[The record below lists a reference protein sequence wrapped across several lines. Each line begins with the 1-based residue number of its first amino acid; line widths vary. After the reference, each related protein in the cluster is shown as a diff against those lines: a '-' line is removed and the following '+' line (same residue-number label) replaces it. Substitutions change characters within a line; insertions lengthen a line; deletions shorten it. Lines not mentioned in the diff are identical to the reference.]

1 MLESRILVVDDE
13 EAIRELMV
21 DILSEDTDYGVHTA
35 GSGEEALEI
44 CAEVNFDLVFTD
56 LRMPGMSGSQLLG
69 ALKQKYPWLP
79 VVIITGYG
87 SREDVIEALQLG
99 ASNFLLKPLQVELIS
114 SLATRLISLRNRE
127 KLSDQIMSCLVEERR
142 VFCIP
147 SDLHYTLGVID
158 RVTQSME
165 RLAVFEDAELKNIR
179 LALDEALVNAIV
191 HGNLEVTSK
200 EKGNTLTEL
209 VAYDDLVQA
218 RSTEEPYCKRCV
230 RITSD
235 ISGEGVQ
242 FVVEDEGAGFDT
254 RSLPRDFADVDNL
267 TSHGRGLLLIKT
279 FMDRIYFNEK
289 GNCITMIK
297 RNIVN
302 RGQGAPRSDHPPLAN
317 DPPER

>member
-13 EAIRELMV
+13 ETIRELMV
-21 DILSEDTDYGVHTA
+21 DLLSESTSYGVHTA
-35 GSGEEALEI
+35 ASGEEALEI
-44 CAEVNFDLVFTD
+44 CDRVDFDLVFTD

-69 ALKQKYPWLP
+69 VLKQRYPSLP

-87 SREDVIEALQLG
+87 SREDVIEALHLG

-114 SLATRLISLRNRE
+114 SIATRLISLRNRE
-127 KLSDQIMSCLVEERR
+127 KLSDRILSCLVEERR

-147 SDLHYTLGVID
+147 SDLRYTLGVID

-165 RLAVFEDAELKNIR
+165 KLAVFGDAELKNIR

-209 VAYDDLVQA
+209 VAYDELVQE
-218 RSTEEPYCKRCV
+218 RSTEDPHCQRRV
-230 RITSD
+230 WVTSD
-235 ISGEGVQ
+235 ISGERVR
-242 FVVEDEGAGFDT
+242 FVVEDEGVGFDT
-254 RSLPRDFADVDNL
+254 RSLPKDFADMDNL

-279 FMDRIYFNEK
+279 FMDEIHFNEK
-289 GNCITMIK
+289 GNRITMIK
-297 RNIVN
+297 RNTVN
-302 RGQGAPRSDHPPLAN
+302 GGQESPPPNPPPLAN
-317 DPPER
+317 DPSER